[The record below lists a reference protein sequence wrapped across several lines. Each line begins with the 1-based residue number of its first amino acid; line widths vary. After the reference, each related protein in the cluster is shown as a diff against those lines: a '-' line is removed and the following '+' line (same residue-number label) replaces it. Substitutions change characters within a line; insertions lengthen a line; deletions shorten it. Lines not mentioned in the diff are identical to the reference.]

1 MPEKKIQSK
10 TSEAEI
16 SEKLMS
22 FTKTSETEFLRQLLK
37 DATQQEITE
46 YFTEFPE
53 SKEDWKQ

>member
-10 TSEAEI
+10 KCEVEI

-22 FTKTSETEFLRQLLK
+22 FTKASESEFLRQLLK
-37 DATQQEITE
+37 DATEQEIME

-53 SKEDWKQ
+53 SRKYWEQ